1 LLLFSASVSE
11 TQNPT
16 GDFLGVGGLESAF
29 SALPADARCNDPIEE
44 ILALRR
50 RFGRIEK
57 FDNDT
62 LIVAGRFF

>member
-1 LLLFSASVSE
+1 M
-11 TQNPT
+11 
-16 GDFLGVGGLESAF
+16 F
-29 SALPADARCNDPIEE
+29 SALPADARCDDTIEE
-44 ILALRR
+44 ILAMRR